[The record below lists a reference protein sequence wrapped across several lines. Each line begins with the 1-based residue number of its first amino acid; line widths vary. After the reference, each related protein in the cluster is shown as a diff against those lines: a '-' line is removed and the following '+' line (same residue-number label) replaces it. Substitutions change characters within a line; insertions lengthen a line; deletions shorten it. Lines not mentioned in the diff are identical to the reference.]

1 MNNDFKD
8 WPQTMPEEAANVAQI
23 LLNLSDEYAAQVMSY
38 LINLPGPLGV
48 RGIQTGMS
56 VKSVLKIH
64 GAGDARVPVILV
76 TDEPEAWIE
85 TKVDEQQPRRP
96 ILVVASDNPLSEE
109 ASRQLMRAFQV
120 QRMGDTVAP
129 LENRIGACV
138 QTLLYPILIGR
149 LQRQVADQRET
160 EALIK
165 HIGKELSV
173 FYHGFNN
180 PLTVLSGN
188 IQLLQILAETMQIP
202 DDIMKPIQDING
214 ISTRFIHDLA
224 LIEEL
229 KEMIRD
235 LEL

>member
-1 MNNDFKD
+1 MHNDFKD
-8 WPQTMPEEAANVAQI
+8 WPQTMPEEAVNVAHI
-23 LLNLSDEYAAQVMSY
+23 LLNLSDEHAEHVASY

-56 VKSVLKIH
+56 VESALKIH
-64 GAGDARVPVILV
+64 GASNARGPVILI
-76 TDEPEAWIE
+76 TDEPEAWTE
-85 TKVDEQQPRRP
+85 TVVDEMQPRP
-96 ILVVASDNPLSEE
+96 ILIVASDVPLAEE
-109 ASRQLMRAFQV
+109 ASQQLMQAFQV
-120 QRMGDTVAP
+120 HRLGDATTS
-129 LENRIGACV
+129 LEQRIGACV
-138 QTLLYPILIGR
+138 QALLYPILISR
-149 LQRQVADQRET
+149 LHRQAEDQRET